1 MEGGGR
7 KRQYAVRSTIR
18 STIRRATRRPRRAVT
33 CGLPSIPLP
42 IVPTHPRRGVDGAT
56 FI

>member
-18 STIRRATRRPRRAVT
+18 RALT
-33 CGLPSIPLP
+33 CGSPSISLP
-42 IVPTHPRRGVDGAT
+42 IVPTRARRAVEGTT